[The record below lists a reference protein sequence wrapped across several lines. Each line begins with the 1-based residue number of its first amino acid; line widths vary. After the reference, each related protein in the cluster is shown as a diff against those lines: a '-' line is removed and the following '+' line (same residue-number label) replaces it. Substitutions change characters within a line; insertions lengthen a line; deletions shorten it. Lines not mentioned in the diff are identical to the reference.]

1 MRWKLLLPM
10 WAQRWIISIS
20 QIRNWPLHWYHDL
33 LKGAQAWS
41 HLALWVMIWSPI
53 AWIAFVSAFT
63 HPTLVFR
70 DETSIIPSL
79 FRFSVL
85 INFKF
90 QLWWQTEQAEMIPVN
105 FGFSLTGHVPGTKL
119 LHPIFPP
126 YFKYSPPYIVR
137 GSWQSRWRSHLS
149 PPRSSGWPRGSW
161 KTVAPE
167 SRNKRRLK
175 EGENNLGWV

>member
-10 WAQRWIISIS
+10 WAKRWIISIS

-79 FRFSVL
+79 FRFSVP
-85 INFKF
+85 INLKF
-90 QLWWQTEQAEMIPVN
+90 QLWWNDPCQLWIFIDWSCTWDQINAPYISTLFQIFPTLYRPRFLTEQVKVT
-105 FGFSLTGHVPGTKL
+105 SLSTPIERLTKRFVKDGCTW
-119 LHPIFPP
+119 IE
-126 YFKYSPPYIVR
+126 K
-137 GSWQSRWRSHLS
+137 
-149 PPRSSGWPRGSW
+149 
-161 KTVAPE
+161 
-167 SRNKRRLK
+167 
-175 EGENNLGWV
+175 